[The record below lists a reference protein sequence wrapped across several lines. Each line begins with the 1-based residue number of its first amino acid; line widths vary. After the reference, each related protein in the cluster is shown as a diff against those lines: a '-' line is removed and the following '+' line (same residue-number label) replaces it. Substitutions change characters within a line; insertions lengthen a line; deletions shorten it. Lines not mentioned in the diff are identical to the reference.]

1 MSLALVVTGFAL
13 IVLLDLIPL
22 IRKKDGHGIAAF
34 LLLFSPAL
42 VLAVLQAVGVEVPG
56 VTVVLWRILHA
67 LGLTY

>member
-42 VLAVLQAVGVEVPG
+42 VLAVLQAVGVE
-56 VTVVLWRILHA
+56 A
-67 LGLTY
+67 